1 MKKGQPADNKPV
13 EIELEPGHVYSWCQC
28 GRSKNQPYCDKVSH
42 VGTGIS
48 PKDFSV
54 LSRRKV
60 WLCMCKQTNTQPYC
74 DGSHNKLNMVS

>member
-1 MKKGQPADNKPV
+1 MKKGQPADNKPM
-13 EIELEPGHVYSWCQC
+13 EIELEPGHIYSWCQC

-54 LSRRKV
+54 SSRRKV

-74 DGSHNKLNMVS
+74 DGSHNKLNKVS